1 MPECPKEGIDVNCPN
16 RLLLDQ
22 IMDKWSGFIL
32 AVLDKQPLRFNEIK
46 RRLNGVTQK
55 ALTQSLRRLER
66 NGLVARK
73 VIPISPIA
81 VEYRIT
87 PLGLTFQ
94 VPFLALYAWTFNHM
108 AEVEQARQTF
118 DRNTSTQIL
127 TKGKDMPEVA

>member
-1 MPECPKEGIDVNCPN
+1 MPECPKESVDANCPN

-32 AVLDKQPLRFNEIK
+32 AVLDKQPLRFSEIK

-94 VPFLALYAWTFNHM
+94 VPFLALYAWTFDHM
-108 AEVEQARQTF
+108 VEVEQARRTF
-118 DRNTSTQIL
+118 DRNTNTRIPRKRKQMS
-127 TKGKDMPEVA
+127 EVA